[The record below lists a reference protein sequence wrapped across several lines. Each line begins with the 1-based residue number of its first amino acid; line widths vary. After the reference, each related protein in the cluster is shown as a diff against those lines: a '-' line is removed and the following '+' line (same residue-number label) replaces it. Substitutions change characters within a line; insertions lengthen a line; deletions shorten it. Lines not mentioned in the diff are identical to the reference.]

1 MKMANKVFLYKL
13 QSLQREM
20 IANEQAAIAFDYSNN
35 NVRLFVIFYN
45 LEQMILTFV
54 KKETTEH
61 FSVIVDN
68 DFAVDTFLTNDDY
81 LVLTHMLGITYQKG
95 NPFRPFNFFS
105 DFSQKIP
112 PYSATKPVNAKKNIS
127 YISRYI
133 EDAEKTEF
141 IDFHPHGKGK
151 GHVSEQNLNKTA
163 LYFGVYEAERCK
175 KANVS
180 SRWRP
185 PQKK

>member
-1 MKMANKVFLYKL
+1 MENQIFLYKL
-13 QSLQREM
+13 KPLRREM
-20 IANEQAAIAFDYSNN
+20 IANEQAAITFDYSNN
-35 NVRLFVIFYN
+35 VQFFVIFYN

-54 KKETTEH
+54 RRGTTDH
-61 FSVIVDN
+61 FSIIVGN
-68 DFAVDTFLTNDDY
+68 DFSIDTILEKDDY
-81 LVLTHMLGITYQKG
+81 SALTHMLGLKYQKG
-95 NPFRPFNFFS
+95 NPFRPFNFFL
-105 DFSQKIP
+105 DFSKKIP
-112 PYSATKPVNAKKNIS
+112 PYCETKPIDAKKNIS

-133 EDAEKTEF
+133 EEAEKTEF

-151 GHVSEQNLNKTA
+151 GHVSEKNLNKTA
-163 LYFGVYEAERCK
+163 LYFGIQEAERCK